1 MSVPPLVIY
10 PTTISNSYQI
20 ATPFTHTI
28 INEFPVPPG
37 FDYLGPNYTVPTG
50 GSSGGSGAPGT
61 PGASGSTGTS
71 TFVSRATSNTT
82 VIVIPDNANSG
93 FMLEGI
99 EYDVGISNDIS
110 NGDSFEFTLPT
121 AVTEGG
127 PSGSNTT
134 NGRMEFL
141 NGFEISFTSSTFA
154 NGSISYLGSN
164 ETYPLGSRLV
174 HTYVSS
180 NTSFTVTLVRP
191 GTSTLTLASNFGI
204 PYGPQFVLKEMTW
217 TVPAATVLPYSWDAA
232 ELYDSN
238 DVVYYKGGFYITFES
253 NNRGNEPD
261 TTYPAWF
268 LTSPGGF
275 PDYSPPYPE
284 WNAVTTYSRD
294 SIIYFPVKGSTIDRN
309 GDIIQTTTLTYYTS
323 LSNGNV
329 NNQPDID
336 TRGNWIEGAVIPPPP
351 VYSAWSSSTT
361 YASNADVSFS
371 NFNYRSL
378 QNANSNNPP
387 ATSLNSWALANNSNA
402 VFTIRSPIR
411 TTSYPAAFPTL
422 EIGGLTSPA
431 VLPFIKGAGT
441 TIMEFSSLT
450 GFQSAPLSNQI
461 LQINQTV
468 IGSEIAS
475 TSYTFNVTPIEITIT
490 PVLTS
495 PLSTVTYKPFI
506 YYFSIPID
514 VVNVQLQSNALVT
527 SSSLTPFIQ
536 YNGPFEIIFSSD
548 VGFTSSGSSIIEID
562 AVLNSND
569 IITSN
574 VSTINIQSSV
584 ITTTPPVPTGSL
596 SLFKFEPFRYTFTTN
611 LESVGVILQF
621 NRSSSSLQ
629 TFCSISE
636 DQRTVIFTGTFL
648 TSSSSYTLSLIIDLV
663 YDGTIIDSTTILI
676 TVGQARFFP
685 PSAGQNFQ
693 LFQYENVSNTFGSN
707 IVFSTV
713 TPITTIISQ
722 PSLPTGLTFGGSG
735 NSFFIQGA
743 PVLQVPQSNYQV
755 VGSNSNNGR
764 IVTSTISLRVNP
776 QTVRITPNTST
787 LTGLIVDSP
796 IEPII
801 LTAVQP
807 ATIYQASFVYT
818 WSGLPDGFNFQ
829 DINGS
834 NVSFGFSPS
843 DPNLTIV
850 LTGSP
855 SIAFA
860 TFMSTLSSNLYQMR
874 LTGTRTDQTGAQI
887 VGTSLFNF
895 SMGETVLIN
904 VSNSAT
910 LYQSKPLA
918 ATDVLIT
925 AGSFF
930 SSAIIS
936 NIIAEELP
944 PGLSLVQYSSPNV
957 YRLTG
962 TPTQVNLTGSY
973 TFTATNTTGN
983 SRSVTAVIPI
993 NPDIVSF
1000 VGSTP
1005 ANGEVIQFIV
1015 SRPLINAKTGYYTTP
1030 IVFTATSTA
1039 DATPI
1044 VYTASIDFTAY
1055 GLVLNSSTGTLTG
1068 IPNIPL
1074 STTTVTITATD
1085 TLGTTGLTTIQLTIL
1100 ADEFEWPVYTPTY
1113 FQNKLITPFQFVM
1126 TSTLSDRSIQ
1136 FFSST
1141 TLPTGLVI
1149 SAGGILSGT
1158 PTEYPSGGS
1167 GTFSIIATTG
1177 YSTLSRTY
1185 AYTMVGDQI
1194 LIVQANGSDSI
1205 TTIFSDVQYRAVL
1218 YSSDS
1223 FVNATFSIGALSP
1236 STSATISVT
1245 SGGLVSGNF
1254 TGAALNTT
1262 YSATLTAVYASVT
1275 TNTLLYIDF
1284 TSFSGSGT
1292 GTIHIPTELSTLSF
1306 SQPTQT
1312 DFTLFEYVS
1321 YSIPIQAIGSASFIY
1336 YYSSAIPNGFEFL
1349 KNNIGTTATL
1359 SGISATI
1366 ANQGII
1372 IYAKTEN
1379 GYPVSISISLRT
1391 ITPFFVSPQ
1400 IGAGA
1405 YTALLKNDVLGNAAQ
1420 NARDSR
1426 TFPEVNP
1433 LAGPLMAPRAPD
1445 VVTPDNCILNLC
1457 KKPCPTCRT
1466 MM

>member
-1 MSVPPLVIY
+1 MSIPPLVVY

-28 INEFPVPPG
+28 INEFSVPPG
-37 FDYLGPNYTVPTG
+37 VDYAGPNYTLPTG

-71 TFVSRATSNTT
+71 TFVSRATSNTV

-93 FMLEGI
+93 LMLEGI

-110 NGDSFEFTLPT
+110 NGHSFEFTLPT

-127 PSGSNTT
+127 PSGAITT

-141 NGFEISFTSSTFA
+141 SGFEVTFTSSTFS
-154 NGSISYLGSN
+154 NGDLSYPGSN
-164 ETYPLGSRLV
+164 ASYTLGSRLV

-180 NTSFTVTLVRP
+180 TTSFTITLVRP
-191 GTSTLTLASNFGI
+191 GTTTLTLATGFGV
-204 PYGPQFVLKEMTW
+204 PYGPQFVLKEMIW

-232 ELYDSN
+232 QLYAAGS
-238 DVVYYKGGFYITFES
+238 VVFYKGGFYITFDS
-253 NNRGNEPD
+253 INSGNEPD
-261 TTYPAWF
+261 TSYPLWF

-275 PDYSPPYPE
+275 PDYSPPYGE
-284 WNAVTTYSRD
+284 WNAATTYSLN
-294 SIIYFPVKGSTIDRN
+294 SIIYFPVKSGA
-309 GDIIQTTTLTYYTS
+309 GTTLTYYTS
-323 LSNGNV
+323 LSNANLS
-329 NNQPDID
+329 NQPN
-336 TRGNWIEGAVIPPPP
+336 TSPAFWTEGAVIPPPP

-361 YASNADVSFS
+361 YASNANVSFS
-371 NFNYRSL
+371 NFNYKSL
-378 QNANSNNPP
+378 QNANSNNSP
-387 ATSLNSWALANNSNA
+387 ATSLDSWALASNSNA

-450 GFQSAPLSNQI
+450 GFQSAPLSNQK

-475 TSYTFNVTPIEITIT
+475 TTYTFNVTAIEITIT

-506 YYFSIPID
+506 YYFSIPTN

-548 VGFTSSGSSIIEID
+548 VGFTSSGTSIIEVD
-562 AVLNSND
+562 AVLNSNS

-584 ITTTPPVPTGSL
+584 ITATPPIPTGSL
-596 SLFKFEPFRYTFTTN
+596 SLFKFEPFRFVFTAN
-611 LESVGVILQF
+611 PESIGVTLQF
-621 NRSSSSLQ
+621 NRSTSSLQ
-629 TFCSISE
+629 TYCSSSL
-636 DQRTVIFTGTFL
+636 DQQTVTFAGTFL

-676 TVGQARFFP
+676 SVGQARFFP

-722 PSLPTGLTFGGSG
+722 PSLPSGLTFGGSC

-743 PVLQVPQSNYQV
+743 PILQVPQSNYQV
-755 VGSNSNNGR
+755 IGSNSNNGR
-764 IVTSTISLRVNP
+764 IVTSTIALRVNA

-818 WSGLPDGFNFQ
+818 FTGLPDGFNFQ

-834 NVSFGFSPS
+834 NVSFGFIPS
-843 DPNLTIV
+843 DSNLTIV

-860 TFMSTLSSNLYQMR
+860 TFMSTLGSNLYQMR

-887 VGTSLFNF
+887 VGTALFNF

-904 VSNSAT
+904 VSNSVT

-957 YRLTG
+957 YRLAG

-1005 ANGEVIQFIV
+1005 ANGTVIQFIV
-1015 SRPLINAKTGYYTTP
+1015 SRPLTNAKTGYYTTP
-1030 IVFTATSTA
+1030 IVFSATSTA
-1039 DATPI
+1039 AATPI
-1044 VYTASIDFTAY
+1044 VYSASIDFTAY
-1055 GLVLNSSTGTLTG
+1055 GLLLNSSTGTLTG

-1158 PTEYPSGGS
+1158 PTEYPYGGS

-1185 AYTMVGDQI
+1185 AYTMVGDQM

-1205 TTIFSDVQYRAVL
+1205 TTVFSNVQYRAVL

-1223 FVNATFSIGALSP
+1223 FVNATFSIGSLSP
-1236 STSATISVT
+1236 ATSATISVT

-1254 TGAALNTT
+1254 TNASLNTT
-1262 YSATLTAVYASVT
+1262 YSATLTAVYLSIT
-1275 TNTLLYIDF
+1275 TTTPIYIDF

-1292 GTIHIPTELSTLSF
+1292 GSIHIPTELSTLSF
-1306 SQPTQT
+1306 SQPIQT

-1321 YSIPIQAIGSASFIY
+1321 YSIPIQAVGSASFIY
-1336 YYSSAIPNGFEFL
+1336 YYSSAIPNGFQFL
-1349 KNNIGTTATL
+1349 KNSSGTTATL

-1366 ANQGII
+1366 VNQGII
-1372 IYAKTEN
+1372 IYAKTES

-1445 VVTPDNCILNLC
+1445 VVTPDNCLLNLC

>member
-1 MSVPPLVIY
+1 MSVPPLVVY

-37 FDYLGPNYTVPTG
+37 FDYAGPDYTIPTG

-141 NGFEISFTSSTFA
+141 SGFEITFTSSTFS
-154 NGSISYLGSN
+154 NGDLSYPGSN
-164 ETYPLGSRLV
+164 ASYTLGSRLV

-180 NTSFTVTLVRP
+180 NNSFTVTLVRP
-191 GTSTLTLASNFGI
+191 GTTTLTLASNFGI

-217 TVPAATVLPYSWDAA
+217 TVPAATVLPYTWNESETYDAG
-232 ELYDSN
+232 
-238 DVVYYKGGFYITFES
+238 DVVFWKIGFYITFEN
-253 NNRGNEPD
+253 NNRGREPD
-261 TTYPAWF
+261 TSYPFWF
-268 LTSPGGF
+268 LTSPTDF
-275 PDYSPPYPE
+275 PSYTPPY
-284 WNAVTTYSRD
+284 NAWDSATTYSLN
-294 SIIYFPVKGSTIDRN
+294 SIIYFLVK
-309 GDIIQTTTLTYYTS
+309 TTGESIVTYYTS

-329 NNQPDID
+329 NIRPDED
-336 TRGNWIEGAVIPPPP
+336 TRGFWTEGAIIPPAPT
-351 VYSAWSSSTT
+351 YSAWSSSTT

-371 NFNYRSL
+371 NFNYKSL
-378 QNANSNNPP
+378 QNANSNNSP
-387 ATSLNSWALANNSNA
+387 ATSLNSWALASNSNA

-450 GFQSAPLSNQI
+450 GFQTAPLSNQI

-495 PLSTVTYKPFI
+495 PLSTVTYKPFT

-514 VVNVQLQSNALVT
+514 VVNVQLQSNAITT

-548 VGFTSSGSSIIEID
+548 VGFTSSGTSIIEVD
-562 AVLNSND
+562 AVLNSNT

-574 VSTINIQSSV
+574 VSTINIQPSV

-596 SLFKFEPFRYTFTTN
+596 NLYKFEPFRFVFTTN
-611 LESVGVILQF
+611 LESVGIILQF
-621 NRSSSSLQ
+621 NRSTASLQ
-629 TFCSISE
+629 TFCSNSS
-636 DQRTVIFTGTFL
+636 DQRTVTFAGTFL
-648 TSSSSYTLSLIIDLV
+648 TSSSSYNLSLIIDLV

-676 TVGQARFFP
+676 NVGQARFFP

-707 IVFSTV
+707 IAFSTV
-713 TPITTIISQ
+713 TPITSIISQ
-722 PSLPTGLTFGGSG
+722 PSLPSGLTFGGSC

-743 PVLQVPQSNYQV
+743 PILQVPQSNYQV
-755 VGSNSNNGR
+755 IGSNSNTGR
-764 IVTSTISLRVNP
+764 IVTSTISLRVN
-776 QTVRITPNTST
+776 QQNVRITPNTST

-818 WSGLPDGFNFQ
+818 WTGLPDGFAFQ

-834 NVSFGFSPS
+834 NVSFGFSPT
-843 DPNLTIV
+843 DPSLTIV

-860 TFMSTLSSNLYQMR
+860 TFMSTLGSNLYQMR

-887 VGTSLFNF
+887 VGTALFNF

-904 VSNSAT
+904 VSNSVT

-918 ATDVLIT
+918 STDVLIT

-936 NIIAEELP
+936 NIVADELP

-957 YRLTG
+957 YRLSG
-962 TPTQVNLTGSY
+962 TPTEVNLTGSY

-1000 VGSTP
+1000 GGSTP
-1005 ANGEVIQFIV
+1005 ANGTVIQFIV
-1015 SRPLINAKTGYYTTP
+1015 SRPLTNAKTGYYTTP

-1039 DATPI
+1039 AATPI
-1044 VYTASIDFTAY
+1044 VYSASIDFTAY

-1074 STTTVTITATD
+1074 TTTTVTITATD
-1085 TLGTTGLTTIQLTIL
+1085 TLGTTGLTTIELTIL
-1100 ADEFEWPVYTPTY
+1100 ADEFVWPLYTPTY

-1149 SAGGILSGT
+1149 SAGGVLSGT
-1158 PTEYPSGGS
+1158 PTEYPVGGY

-1177 YSTLSRTY
+1177 YSTLSQ
-1185 AYTMVGDQI
+1185 AYVYSMVGDQM
-1194 LIVQANGSDSI
+1194 LIVQANGSDSV
-1205 TTIFSDVQYRAVL
+1205 TTVFSNVQYRSIL

-1236 STSATISVT
+1236 ATSATISVT
-1245 SGGLVSGNF
+1245 SGGLVSGDF
-1254 TGAALNTT
+1254 TNASLDTT
-1262 YSATLTAVYASVT
+1262 YSATLTAVYLSIT
-1275 TNTLLYIDF
+1275 TTTLIYINF

-1292 GTIHIPTELSTLSF
+1292 GIIRIPTELSTLSF
-1306 SQPTQT
+1306 SNPTQS
-1312 DFTLFEYVS
+1312 DFTLFEYVL
-1321 YSIPIQAIGSASFIY
+1321 YSIPIQAVGSGSFIY

-1349 KNNIGTTATL
+1349 KNSSGTTATL
-1359 SGISATI
+1359 SGVSATI

-1372 IYAKTEN
+1372 IYAKTES

-1420 NARDSR
+1420 NARDNR

-1445 VVTPDNCILNLC
+1445 VVTPDNCLLNLC

>member
-1 MSVPPLVIY
+1 MSVPPLVVY

-37 FDYLGPNYTVPTG
+37 FDYSGPDYTLPTG
-50 GSSGGSGAPGT
+50 GGSGGSGGSGAPGT

-110 NGDSFEFTLPT
+110 NSDSFEFTLPT

-141 NGFEISFTSSTFA
+141 NGFEITFTSSTFS
-154 NGSISYLGSN
+154 NGDLSYPGSN
-164 ETYPLGSRLV
+164 ASYTLGSRLV

-180 NTSFTVTLVRP
+180 NNSFTITLVRP
-191 GTSTLTLASNFGI
+191 GTTTLTLATNFGI

-217 TVPAATVLPYSWDAA
+217 TVPAATVLPYTWNESETYDAG
-232 ELYDSN
+232 
-238 DVVYYKGGFYITFES
+238 DVVFWKIGFYITFEN
-253 NNRGNEPD
+253 NNRGREPD
-261 TTYPAWF
+261 RSYPFWF
-268 LTSPGGF
+268 LTSPSDF
-275 PDYSPPYPE
+275 PSYTPPYNE
-284 WNAVTTYSRD
+284 WDSATTYSLN
-294 SIIYFPVKGSTIDRN
+294 SIIYFLVK
-309 GDIIQTTTLTYYTS
+309 TTGESILTYYTS

-329 NNQPDID
+329 NNRPDTD
-336 TRGNWIEGAVIPPPP
+336 TRGNWTEGAIIPPAPT
-351 VYSAWSSSTT
+351 YSAWSSSTT
-361 YASNADVSFS
+361 YASNANVSFS
-371 NFNYRSL
+371 NFNYKSL

-387 ATSLNSWALANNSNA
+387 ATSLNSWALASNSNA

-450 GFQSAPLSNQI
+450 GFQTAPLSNQI

-475 TSYTFNVTPIEITIT
+475 TSYTFNVTPIEITVT

-495 PLSTVTYKPFI
+495 PLSTVTYKPFT
-506 YYFSIPID
+506 YYFSIPTN
-514 VVNVQLQSNALVT
+514 VVNVQLQSNAITT

-548 VGFTSSGSSIIEID
+548 VGFTSSGTSIIEVD
-562 AVLNSND
+562 AVLNSNT

-574 VSTINIQSSV
+574 VSTINIQPSV

-596 SLFKFEPFRYTFTTN
+596 NLYKFEPFRFVFTTN
-611 LESVGVILQF
+611 LDSVGITLQF
-621 NRSSSSLQ
+621 NRSTASLQ
-629 TFCSISE
+629 TFCSNSL
-636 DQRTVIFTGTFL
+636 DQRTVTFAGTFL
-648 TSSSSYTLSLIIDLV
+648 TSSSSYNLSLIIDLV

-676 TVGQARFFP
+676 NVGQARFFP

-707 IVFSTV
+707 IAFSTV
-713 TPITTIISQ
+713 TPITSIISQ
-722 PSLPTGLTFGGSG
+722 PSLPSGLTFGGSC

-743 PVLQVPQSNYQV
+743 PILQVPQSNYQV
-755 VGSNSNNGR
+755 IGSNSNTGR
-764 IVTSTISLRVNP
+764 IVTSTISLRVN
-776 QTVRITPNTST
+776 QQNVRITPNTST

-818 WSGLPDGFNFQ
+818 WTGLPDGFNFQ

-860 TFMSTLSSNLYQMR
+860 TFMSTLGSNLYQMR

-887 VGTSLFNF
+887 VGTALFNF

-904 VSNSAT
+904 VSNSVT

-936 NIIAEELP
+936 NIVADELP

-957 YRLTG
+957 YRLSG
-962 TPTQVNLTGSY
+962 TPTEVNLTGSY

-1000 VGSTP
+1000 GGSTP
-1005 ANGEVIQFIV
+1005 ANGTVIQFIV
-1015 SRPLINAKTGYYTTP
+1015 SRPLTNAKTGYYTTP
-1030 IVFTATSTA
+1030 IVFSATSTA
-1039 DATPI
+1039 AATPI
-1044 VYTASIDFTAY
+1044 VYSASIDFTAY
-1055 GLVLNSSTGTLTG
+1055 GLLLNSSTGTLTG

-1085 TLGTTGLTTIQLTIL
+1085 TLGTTGLTTIELTIL
-1100 ADEFEWPVYTPTY
+1100 ADEFVWPLYTPTY

-1149 SAGGILSGT
+1149 SAGGVLSGT
-1158 PTEYPSGGS
+1158 PTEYPVGGS
-1167 GTFSIIATTG
+1167 GIFSIIATTG
-1177 YSTLSRTY
+1177 YSTLSQAY
-1185 AYTMVGDQI
+1185 AYSMVGDQM
-1194 LIVQANGSDSI
+1194 LIVQANGSDSV
-1205 TTIFSDVQYRAVL
+1205 TTVFSNVQYRSIL

-1236 STSATISVT
+1236 ATSATISVT
-1245 SGGLVSGNF
+1245 SGGLVSGDF
-1254 TGAALNTT
+1254 TNASLNTT
-1262 YSATLTAVYASVT
+1262 YSATLTAVYLSIT
-1275 TNTLLYIDF
+1275 TTTLIYINF

-1292 GTIHIPTELSTLSF
+1292 GIIRIPTELSTLSF
-1306 SQPTQT
+1306 SKPTQS
-1312 DFTLFEYVS
+1312 DFTLFEYVL
-1321 YSIPIQAIGSASFIY
+1321 YSIPIQAVGSGSFIY

-1349 KNNIGTTATL
+1349 KNSSGTTATL
-1359 SGISATI
+1359 SGVSATI
-1366 ANQGII
+1366 SNQGII
-1372 IYAKTEN
+1372 IYAKTES

-1420 NARDSR
+1420 NARDNR

-1445 VVTPDNCILNLC
+1445 VVTPDNCLLNLC

>member
-1 MSVPPLVIY
+1 MSVPPLVVY

-37 FDYLGPNYTVPTG
+37 FDYSGPDYTLPTG

-141 NGFEISFTSSTFA
+141 NGFEITFTSSTFS
-154 NGSISYLGSN
+154 NGDLSYPGSN
-164 ETYPLGSRLV
+164 ASYTLGSRLV

-180 NTSFTVTLVRP
+180 NNSFTITLVRP
-191 GTSTLTLASNFGI
+191 GTTTLTLATNFGI

-217 TVPAATVLPYSWDAA
+217 TVPAATVLPYTWNESQA
-232 ELYDSN
+232 YNSG
-238 DVVYYKGGFYITFES
+238 DVVFWKVGFYITFEN

-261 TTYPAWF
+261 RSFPFWF
-268 LTSPGGF
+268 LTSPTDF
-275 PDYSPPYPE
+275 PSYTPPY
-284 WNAVTTYSRD
+284 NAWDSATTYSRD
-294 SIIYFPVKGSTIDRN
+294 SIIYFLVK
-309 GDIIQTTTLTYYTS
+309 TTGESIVTYYTS

-329 NNQPDID
+329 NNRPDED
-336 TRGNWIEGAVIPPPP
+336 TRGNWTEGAIIPPAPT
-351 VYSAWSSSTT
+351 YSAWSSSTT

-371 NFNYRSL
+371 NFNYKSL
-378 QNANSNNPP
+378 QNANSNNSP
-387 ATSLNSWALANNSNA
+387 ATSLNSWALASNSNA

-475 TSYTFNVTPIEITIT
+475 TSYTFNVTPIEITVT

-495 PLSTVTYKPFI
+495 PLSTVTYKPFT

-514 VVNVQLQSNALVT
+514 VVNVQLQSNAITT

-548 VGFTSSGSSIIEID
+548 VGFTSSGTSIIEVD
-562 AVLNSND
+562 AVLNSNT

-574 VSTINIQSSV
+574 VSTINIQPSV

-596 SLFKFEPFRYTFTTN
+596 NLYKFEPFRFVFTTN
-611 LESVGVILQF
+611 LESVGIILQF
-621 NRSSSSLQ
+621 NRSTASLQ
-629 TFCSISE
+629 TFCSNSS
-636 DQRTVIFTGTFL
+636 DQRTVTFAGTFL
-648 TSSSSYTLSLIIDLV
+648 TSSSSYNLSLIIDLV

-676 TVGQARFFP
+676 NVGQARFFP

-707 IVFSTV
+707 IAFSTV
-713 TPITTIISQ
+713 TPITSIISQ
-722 PSLPTGLTFGGSG
+722 PSLPSGLTFGGSC

-743 PVLQVPQSNYQV
+743 PILQVPQSNYQV
-755 VGSNSNNGR
+755 IGSNSNTGR
-764 IVTSTISLRVNP
+764 IVTSTISLRVN
-776 QTVRITPNTST
+776 QQNVRITPNTST

-818 WSGLPDGFNFQ
+818 WTGLPDGFNFQ

-834 NVSFGFSPS
+834 NVLFGFTPS

-860 TFMSTLSSNLYQMR
+860 TFMSTLGSNLYQMR

-887 VGTSLFNF
+887 VGTALFNF

-904 VSNSAT
+904 VSNSVT

-936 NIIAEELP
+936 NIVADELP

-957 YRLTG
+957 YRLSG
-962 TPTQVNLTGSY
+962 TPTEVNLTGSY

-1000 VGSTP
+1000 GGSTP
-1005 ANGEVIQFIV
+1005 ANGTVIQFIV
-1015 SRPLINAKTGYYTTP
+1015 SRPLTNAKTGYYTTP
-1030 IVFTATSTA
+1030 IVFSATSTA
-1039 DATPI
+1039 AATPI
-1044 VYTASIDFTAY
+1044 VYSASIDFTAY
-1055 GLVLNSSTGTLTG
+1055 GLLLNSSTGTLTG

-1074 STTTVTITATD
+1074 TTTTVTITATD
-1085 TLGTTGLTTIQLTIL
+1085 TLGTTGLTTIELTIL
-1100 ADEFEWPVYTPTY
+1100 ADEFVWPVYTPTY

-1149 SAGGILSGT
+1149 SAGGVLSGT
-1158 PTEYPSGGS
+1158 PTEYPVGGY

-1177 YSTLSRTY
+1177 YSTLSQ
-1185 AYTMVGDQI
+1185 AYVYSMVGDQM
-1194 LIVQANGSDSI
+1194 LIVQANGSDSV
-1205 TTIFSDVQYRAVL
+1205 TTVFSNVQYRSIL

-1223 FVNATFSIGALSP
+1223 FVNATFSIGSLSP
-1236 STSATISVT
+1236 ATSATISVT
-1245 SGGLVSGNF
+1245 SGGLVSGDF
-1254 TGAALNTT
+1254 TNASLNTT
-1262 YSATLTAVYASVT
+1262 YSATLTAVYLSIT
-1275 TNTLLYIDF
+1275 TTTLIYINF

-1292 GTIHIPTELSTLSF
+1292 GIIRIPTELSTLSF
-1306 SQPTQT
+1306 SKPTQS
-1312 DFTLFEYVS
+1312 DFTLFEYVL
-1321 YSIPIQAIGSASFIY
+1321 YSIPIQAVGSGSFIY

-1349 KNNIGTTATL
+1349 KNSSGTTATL
-1359 SGISATI
+1359 SGVSATI

-1372 IYAKTEN
+1372 IYAKTES

-1420 NARDSR
+1420 NARDNR

-1445 VVTPDNCILNLC
+1445 VVTPDNCLLNLC

>member
-1 MSVPPLVIY
+1 MSVPPLLVY
-10 PTTISNSYQI
+10 PTSVSNSYQI

-28 INEFPVPPG
+28 INEYPVPPG
-37 FDYLGPNYTVPTG
+37 SDRSAPDYTVPTG
-50 GSSGGSGAPGT
+50 SPGGSGGSGGSGAS
-61 PGASGSTGTS
+61 GASGSTGTT

-82 VIVIPDNANSG
+82 VIVTPANSQSG
-93 FMLEGI
+93 LMLEGI
-99 EYDVGISNDIS
+99 EYDVGLSNDLT
-110 NGDSFEFTLPT
+110 NGDTFQFTLPT
-121 AVTEGG
+121 AVNEGG

-141 NGFEISFTSSTFA
+141 NGFEISFTSSTIS

-164 ETYPLGSRLV
+164 EIYPLGSRLV

-191 GTSTLTLASNFGI
+191 GTSTLTLTSNFGI
-204 PYGPQFVLKEMTW
+204 PYGPQFVLKDMYW
-217 TVPAATVLPYSWDAA
+217 TVPSPTVLPYSWDAE
-232 ELYDSN
+232 ELYASG
-238 DVVYYKGGFYITFES
+238 DVVYYKGGFYITYES
-253 NNRGNEPD
+253 INRGNEPD

-268 LTSPGGF
+268 LTSPTDF
-275 PDYSPPYPE
+275 PNYIPPYNE
-284 WNAVTTYSRD
+284 WNPGTSYSIGN
-294 SIIYFPVKGSTIDRN
+294 IIYFGVKSGAE
-309 GDIIQTTTLTYYTS
+309 TTLTYFTS
-323 LSNGNV
+323 LSNGNLGV
-329 NNQPDID
+329 RPDED
-336 TRGNWIEGAVIPPPP
+336 RGGYWTEGAILPPPP
-351 VYSAWSSSTT
+351 TYSAWSSSTT

-378 QNANSNNPP
+378 QNGNSNNPP
-387 ATSLNSWALANNSNA
+387 ATSLDSWALANNSNP
-402 VFTIRSPIR
+402 VFVIRSPVR
-411 TTSYPAAFPTL
+411 VTSYPAAFPTL
-422 EIGGLTSPA
+422 VVGGLTSPA
-431 VLPFIKGAGT
+431 VLPFITGSGT
-441 TIMEFSSLT
+441 TTIEFSSLT

-475 TSYTFNVTPIEITIT
+475 TTYTFNVTPIEITIT

-514 VVNVQLQSNALVT
+514 VVNVQLQSNAITT

-548 VGFTSSGSSIIEID
+548 VGFTSSGSSIIEVD
-562 AVLNSND
+562 AVLNSNS

-596 SLFKFEPFRYTFTTN
+596 NLYKFEPFRYTFTTN

-648 TSSSSYTLSLIIDLV
+648 TSSSSYNLSLIIDLV

-707 IVFSTV
+707 IAFSTV
-713 TPITTIISQ
+713 TPITSIISQ

-755 VGSNSNNGR
+755 IGSNSNNGR

-787 LTGLIVDSP
+787 LTGLIVDSE
-796 IEPII
+796 IDPII

-818 WSGLPDGFNFQ
+818 WTGLPDGFNFQ

-850 LTGSP
+850 LAGSP

-860 TFMSTLSSNLYQMR
+860 TYMSTLSSNLYQMR

-887 VGTSLFNF
+887 VGTALFNF

-918 ATDVLIT
+918 TTDVLIT

-973 TFTATNTTGN
+973 IFTANNTTGN

-1000 VGSTP
+1000 GGSTP
-1005 ANGEVIQFIV
+1005 ANGAVIQFIV
-1015 SRPLINAKTGYYTTP
+1015 SRPLTNAKTGYYTTP

-1044 VYTASIDFTAY
+1044 VYSASIDFTAY

-1074 STTTVTITATD
+1074 TTTTVTITATD

-1149 SAGGILSGT
+1149 SAGGVLSGT
-1158 PTEYPSGGS
+1158 PTEYPSGGY
-1167 GTFSIIATTG
+1167 GVFSIIATTG
-1177 YSTLSRTY
+1177 YSTLSRPY

-1205 TTIFSDVQYRAVL
+1205 TTIFSNVQYRAVL

-1223 FVNATFSIGALSP
+1223 FVNATFSIGSLSP

-1245 SGGLVSGNF
+1245 SGGLVSGDF
-1254 TGAALNTT
+1254 TNASLNTT

-1275 TNTLLYIDF
+1275 TTTLIYIDF

-1292 GTIHIPTELSTLSF
+1292 GSIHIPTELSTLSF

-1321 YSIPIQAIGSASFIY
+1321 YSIPIQAVGSASFIY
-1336 YYSSAIPNGFEFL
+1336 YYTSAIPIGFEF
-1349 KNNIGTTATL
+1349 
-1359 SGISATI
+1359 
-1366 ANQGII
+1366 
-1372 IYAKTEN
+1372 
-1379 GYPVSISISLRT
+1379 
-1391 ITPFFVSPQ
+1391 
-1400 IGAGA
+1400 
-1405 YTALLKNDVLGNAAQ
+1405 
-1420 NARDSR
+1420 
-1426 TFPEVNP
+1426 
-1433 LAGPLMAPRAPD
+1433 
-1445 VVTPDNCILNLC
+1445 
-1457 KKPCPTCRT
+1457 
-1466 MM
+1466 

>member
-1 MSVPPLVIY
+1 MSIPPLVVY

-37 FDYLGPNYTVPTG
+37 FDYLGPDYTIPTG

-82 VIVIPDNANSG
+82 VVVIPDNANSG

-110 NGDSFEFTLPT
+110 NGDSFEFTIPT

-127 PSGSNTT
+127 PSGANTT

-141 NGFEISFTSSTFA
+141 SGFEVTFTSSTFS
-154 NGSISYLGSN
+154 NGELSYPGSN
-164 ETYPLGSRLV
+164 ASYTLGSRLV

-180 NTSFTVTLVRP
+180 TTSFTITLVRP
-191 GTSTLTLASNFGI
+191 GTTTLTLATGFGV

-217 TVPAATVLPYSWDAA
+217 TVPAATVLPYSWDGT
-232 ELYDSN
+232 ELYAAGS
-238 DVVYYKGGFYITFES
+238 VVYFKGGFYITFVS
-253 NNRGNEPD
+253 NRGNEPD
-261 TTYPAWF
+261 VSYPLWV

-275 PDYSPPYPE
+275 PDYSPPYGE
-284 WNAVTTYSRD
+284 WNAATTYSRD
-294 SIIYFPVKGSTIDRN
+294 SIIYFPVKSGTE
-309 GDIIQTTTLTYYTS
+309 TTTLTYYTS
-323 LSNGNV
+323 LTNGNV
-329 NNQPDID
+329 NNRPDID
-336 TRGNWIEGAVIPPPP
+336 TRGNWTLGAVIPPPP
-351 VYSAWSSSTT
+351 VYSAWDSSVT
-361 YASNADVSFS
+361 YASNNDVSFS
-371 NFNYRSL
+371 NFNYKSL

-387 ATSLNSWALANNSNA
+387 ATSLNSWALASNSNA
-402 VFTIRSPIR
+402 VFTIRSPVR

-431 VLPFIKGAGT
+431 VLPFIRGAGT

-514 VVNVQLQSNALVT
+514 VVNVQLQSNSIVT

-548 VGFTSSGSSIIEID
+548 VGLTSSGTSIIEVD
-562 AVLNSND
+562 AVLNGNN

-574 VSTINIQSSV
+574 VSTINVQSSV

-596 SLFKFEPFRYTFTTN
+596 SLFKFEPFRFVFTTN
-611 LESVGVILQF
+611 LESVGVTLQF
-621 NRSSSSLQ
+621 NRSTSSLQ

-636 DQRTVIFTGTFL
+636 DQRTVTFAGTFL
-648 TSSSSYTLSLIIDLV
+648 TSSSSYTTSLIVDLV

-676 TVGQARFFP
+676 SVGQARFFP

-713 TPITTIISQ
+713 TPITSIISQ
-722 PSLPTGLTFGGSG
+722 PSLPSGLTFGGSC

-755 VGSNSNNGR
+755 IGSNSNNGR
-764 IVTSTISLRVNP
+764 IVTSTIALRVN
-776 QTVRITPNTST
+776 QQNVRITPNTST
-787 LTGLIVDSP
+787 LTGLIVDSL

-818 WSGLPDGFNFQ
+818 WTGLPDGFAFQ

-834 NVSFGFSPS
+834 NVSFGFSPT
-843 DPNLTIV
+843 DPSLTIV

-887 VGTSLFNF
+887 VGTALFNF

-904 VSNSAT
+904 VSNSVT

-918 ATDVLIT
+918 STDVLIT

-930 SSAIIS
+930 SSSIIS
-936 NIIAEELP
+936 TIVADELP

-957 YRLTG
+957 YRLSG
-962 TPTQVNLTGSY
+962 TPTEVNLTGSY

-1005 ANGEVIQFIV
+1005 ANGTVIQFIV
-1015 SRPLINAKTGYYTTP
+1015 SRPLTNAKTGYYTTP
-1030 IVFTATSTA
+1030 IVFSATSTA
-1039 DATPI
+1039 AATPI
-1044 VYTASIDFTAY
+1044 VYSASIDFTAY
-1055 GLVLNSSTGTLTG
+1055 GLLLNSSTGTLTG

-1085 TLGTTGLTTIQLTIL
+1085 TLGTTALTTVQLTIL
-1100 ADEFEWPVYTPTY
+1100 ADEFVWPLYTPTY

-1126 TSTLSDRSIQ
+1126 ISTLSDRSIQ

-1158 PTEYPSGGS
+1158 PTEYPVGGY

-1177 YSTLSRTY
+1177 YSTLSQAY
-1185 AYTMVGDQI
+1185 AYSMVGDQM
-1194 LIVQANGSDSI
+1194 LIVQTNGRDSI
-1205 TTIFSDVQYRAVL
+1205 TTIFSGVEYRSIL

-1223 FVNATFSIGALSP
+1223 FVNATFSIGSLSP
-1236 STSATISVT
+1236 ATSATVSVT
-1245 SGGLVSGNF
+1245 SGGLVSGDF
-1254 TGAALNTT
+1254 TNASLNTT
-1262 YSATLTAVYASVT
+1262 YSATLTAVYTSIT
-1275 TNTLLYIDF
+1275 TTTPIYIIF

-1292 GTIHIPTELSTLSF
+1292 GSIRIPTELSTLSF

-1312 DFTLFEYVS
+1312 SFTLFEYVS
-1321 YSIPIQAIGSASFIY
+1321 YSIPIQAVGSASFIY

-1349 KNNIGTTATL
+1349 KNSSGTTATL

-1372 IYAKTEN
+1372 IYAKTES

-1445 VVTPDNCILNLC
+1445 VVTPDNCLLNLC
-1457 KKPCPTCRT
+1457 KKPCPTCHT

>member
-1 MSVPPLVIY
+1 MFQGL
-10 PTTISNSYQI
+10 
-20 ATPFTHTI
+20 
-28 INEFPVPPG
+28 
-37 FDYLGPNYTVPTG
+37 
-50 GSSGGSGAPGT
+50 
-61 PGASGSTGTS
+61 
-71 TFVSRATSNTT
+71 
-82 VIVIPDNANSG
+82 
-93 FMLEGI
+93 
-99 EYDVGISNDIS
+99 EYDVGLSNDIS
-110 NGDSFEFTLPT
+110 NSDSFQFTLPT
-121 AVTEGG
+121 AVYSGG
-127 PSGSNTT
+127 TTANYTT

-141 NGFEISFTSSTFA
+141 SGFEITFSSSSFTEGTIYYLSSSST
-154 NGSISYLGSN
+154 Y
-164 ETYPLGSRLV
+164 TLGSRLV

-180 NTSFTVTLVRP
+180 TTSFTITLVRP
-191 GTSTLTLASNFGI
+191 GTTTLTLATGFGI
-204 PYGPQFVLKEMTW
+204 PSGPQFLLKEMYW
-217 TVPAATVLPYSWDAA
+217 TVPSTTGLPQSWDSGTIYG
-232 ELYDSN
+232 EN
-238 DVVYYKGGFYITFES
+238 DIVYYKGGYYVSTSTF
-253 NNRGNEPD
+253 NYANEPD
-261 TTYPAWF
+261 STYPIWQ
-268 LTSPGGF
+268 LTSPS
-275 PDYSPPYPE
+275 SPPQYTPLYGE
-284 WNAVTTYSRD
+284 WNPATTYITGD
-294 SIIYFPVKGSTIDRN
+294 SIVFAVKSGAEM
-309 GDIIQTTTLTYYTS
+309 TLTYYTS
-323 LSNGNV
+323 LQNANL
-329 NNQPDID
+329 NNSPD
-336 TRGNWIEGAVIPPPP
+336 TSPAFWGEGLAPAFPTP
-351 VYSAWSSSTT
+351 SAWSSSTT
-361 YASNADVSFS
+361 YASNASVSFS

-378 QNANSNNPP
+378 QNTNSNNSPG
-387 ATSLNSWALANNSNA
+387 TSLDSWALTNNSNP
-402 VFTIRSPIR
+402 VFVVRSPIR
-411 TTSYPAAFPTL
+411 TTSYPAAFPELTV
-422 EIGGLTSPA
+422 GGLTSSS
-431 VLPFIKGAGT
+431 VLPFIKGSGT
-441 TIMEFSSLT
+441 TTLEFSSLA

-468 IGSEIAS
+468 VGNQIAS
-475 TSYTFNVTPIEITIT
+475 TSYTLNVTPIEITIT

-514 VVNVQLQSNALVT
+514 VVSVQLQSNAIVT
-527 SSSLTPFIQ
+527 SSTLTPFIQ

-548 VGFTSSGSSIIEID
+548 IGFTSSGTSIIEVD
-562 AVLNSND
+562 AVLNGNN

-574 VSTINIQSSV
+574 VSTINIQATN
-584 ITTTPPVPTGSL
+584 ITITPSIPTGSL
-596 SLFKFEPFRYTFTTN
+596 SLFKYEPFSYVFTAN
-611 LESVGVILQF
+611 PESIGVTLQY
-621 NRSSSSLQ
+621 NRSTSSLQ
-629 TFCSISE
+629 TFCSTTQ
-636 DQRTVIFTGTFL
+636 DQQTVTFAGTFL
-648 TSSSSYTLSLIIDLV
+648 TSSSSYTTSLIVDLV
-663 YDGTIIDSTTILI
+663 YDGTIIESTTILI
-676 TVGQARFFP
+676 SVGQARFFP

-713 TPITTIISQ
+713 TPITSIISA
-722 PSLPTGLTFGGSG
+722 PSLPTGLTFGGSC

-755 VGSNSNNGR
+755 IGSNSSNGR
-764 IVTSTISLRVNP
+764 IVTSNISLRVNT
-776 QTVRITPNTST
+776 QTVRITPNTSI
-787 LTGLIVDSP
+787 LTGLIVDSA

-818 WSGLPDGFNFQ
+818 WTGLPDGFAFQ

-834 NVSFGFSPS
+834 NVSFGFSPT
-843 DPNLTIV
+843 DPSLTIV

-887 VGTSLFNF
+887 VGTALFNF

-904 VSNSAT
+904 VSNSVT

-918 ATDVLIT
+918 TTDVLIT

-936 NIIAEELP
+936 NIIAEDLP

-957 YRLTG
+957 FRLSG
-962 TPTQVNLTGSY
+962 TPTEVNLTGSY
-973 TFTATNTTGN
+973 TFIATNTTGN

-1000 VGSTP
+1000 VDPTP
-1005 ANGEVIQFIV
+1005 ANGTVIQFIV
-1015 SRPLINAKTGYYTTP
+1015 SRPLTNAKTGYYTTP
-1030 IVFTATSTA
+1030 IVFSATSTA
-1039 DATPI
+1039 AATPI
-1044 VYTASIDFTAY
+1044 VYSASIDFTAY

-1100 ADEFEWPVYTPTY
+1100 EDEFEWPVYTPTY
-1113 FQNKLITPFQFVM
+1113 FQNKLITPFQFIM

-1158 PTEYPSGGS
+1158 PTEYPVGGS

-1185 AYTMVGDQI
+1185 AYSMVGDQM
-1194 LIVQANGSDSI
+1194 LIIQTNGSDSI
-1205 TTIFSDVQYRAVL
+1205 TTIFSDIQYRSIL

-1223 FVNATFSIGALSP
+1223 FVNATFSIGSLSP
-1236 STSATISVT
+1236 ATSATISVT

-1254 TGAALNTT
+1254 TNASLNTT
-1262 YSATLTAVYASVT
+1262 YSATLTAVYTSVT
-1275 TNTLLYIDF
+1275 TTTPIYIVF

-1292 GTIHIPTELSTLSF
+1292 GIINIPTELSTLSF

-1321 YSIPIQAIGSASFIY
+1321 YSIPIQAVGSASFIY
-1336 YYSSAIPNGFEFL
+1336 YYTSAIPNGFEFL
-1349 KNNIGTTATL
+1349 KNSSGTTATL

-1372 IYAKTEN
+1372 IYAKTES

-1400 IGAGA
+1400 LGAGA
-1405 YTALLKNDVLGNAAQ
+1405 YTALLRNDVLGNAAQ

-1445 VVTPDNCILNLC
+1445 VVTPDNCLLNLC
-1457 KKPCPTCRT
+1457 KKPCPTCHT

>member
-1 MSVPPLVIY
+1 MSVPPLVVY

-28 INEFPVPPG
+28 INEFAVPPG
-37 FDYLGPNYTVPTG
+37 FDYAAPDYIIPTG
-50 GSSGGSGAPGT
+50 GSSGGSGSPGPINT
-61 PGASGSTGTS
+61 TGATY
-71 TFVSRATSNTT
+71 VSRATSNTT
-82 VIVIPDNANSG
+82 VIVTPTNQQYGSTMFQG
-93 FMLEGI
+93 L
-99 EYDVGISNDIS
+99 EYDVGLSNDIS
-110 NGDSFEFTLPT
+110 NSDSFQFTLPT
-121 AVTEGG
+121 AVYSGG
-127 PSGSNTT
+127 TTASYTT

-141 NGFEISFTSSTFA
+141 SGFEITFSSSSFTEGTIYYLSSSST
-154 NGSISYLGSN
+154 Y
-164 ETYPLGSRLV
+164 TLGSRLV

-180 NTSFTVTLVRP
+180 TTSFTITLVRP
-191 GTSTLTLASNFGI
+191 GTTTLTLATGFSI
-204 PYGPQFVLKEMTW
+204 YSGPQFLLKEMYW
-217 TVPAATVLPYSWDAA
+217 TVPSATALPQSWDSGTIYG
-232 ELYDSN
+232 EN
-238 DVVYYKGGFYITFES
+238 DIAWYKGGYYVSTSTF
-253 NNRGNEPD
+253 NYANEPD
-261 TTYPAWF
+261 ISYPIWQ
-268 LTSPGGF
+268 LTSP
-275 PDYSPPYPE
+275 SEPPQYTPLYGE
-284 WNAVTTYSRD
+284 WNPATTYITGD
-294 SIIYFPVKGSTIDRN
+294 SIVFAVKSGAE
-309 GDIIQTTTLTYYTS
+309 TTLTYYTS
-323 LSNGNV
+323 LQNANL
-329 NNQPDID
+329 NNSPD
-336 TRGNWIEGAVIPPPP
+336 TSPAFWGEGLAPQPPPP
-351 VYSAWSSSTT
+351 SAWSSSTT
-361 YASNADVSFS
+361 YASNASVSFS

-378 QNANSNNPP
+378 QNTNSNNSPG
-387 ATSLNSWALANNSNA
+387 TSLDSWALTNNSNP
-402 VFTIRSPIR
+402 VFVVRSPIR
-411 TTSYPAAFPTL
+411 TTSYPAAFPELTV
-422 EIGGLTSPA
+422 GGLTSSS
-431 VLPFIKGAGT
+431 VLPFIKGSGT
-441 TIMEFSSLT
+441 TTLEFSSLA

-468 IGSEIAS
+468 VGNQIAS
-475 TSYTFNVTPIEITIT
+475 TSYTLNVTPIEITIT

-514 VVNVQLQSNALVT
+514 VVSVQLQSNAIVT
-527 SSSLTPFIQ
+527 SSTLTPFIQ

-548 VGFTSSGSSIIEID
+548 IGFTSSGTSIIEVD
-562 AVLNSND
+562 AVLNGNN

-574 VSTINIQSSV
+574 VSTINIQATN
-584 ITTTPPVPTGSL
+584 ITITPSIPTGSL
-596 SLFKFEPFRYTFTTN
+596 SLFKYEPFSYVFTAN
-611 LESVGVILQF
+611 PESIGVTLQY
-621 NRSSSSLQ
+621 NRSTSSLQ
-629 TFCSISE
+629 TFCSTTQ
-636 DQRTVIFTGTFL
+636 DQQTVTFAGTFL
-648 TSSSSYTLSLIIDLV
+648 TSSSSYTTSLIVDLV
-663 YDGTIIDSTTILI
+663 YDGTIIESTTILI
-676 TVGQARFFP
+676 SVGQARFFP

-713 TPITTIISQ
+713 TPITSIISA

-755 VGSNSNNGR
+755 IGSNSSNGR
-764 IVTSTISLRVNP
+764 IVTSTIALRVNP
-776 QTVRITPNTST
+776 QTVRISPNTST
-787 LTGLIVDSP
+787 LTGLIVDSE

-818 WSGLPDGFNFQ
+818 WTGLPDGFAFQ

-834 NVSFGFSPS
+834 NVSFGFSPT
-843 DPNLTIV
+843 DPSLTIV

-860 TFMSTLSSNLYQMR
+860 TFMSTQSSNLYQMR

-887 VGTSLFNF
+887 VGTALFNF

-904 VSNSAT
+904 VSNSVT

-918 ATDVLIT
+918 TTDVLIT

-936 NIIAEELP
+936 NIIAEDLP

-957 YRLTG
+957 YRLSG
-962 TPTQVNLTGSY
+962 TPTEVNLTGSY
-973 TFTATNTTGN
+973 IFTATNTTGN

-1000 VGSTP
+1000 VDPTP
-1005 ANGEVIQFIV
+1005 ANGTVIQFIV
-1015 SRPLINAKTGYYTTP
+1015 SRPLTNAKTGYYTTP
-1030 IVFTATSTA
+1030 IIFSATSTA
-1039 DATPI
+1039 AATPI
-1044 VYTASIDFTAY
+1044 VYSASIDFTAY

-1100 ADEFEWPVYTPTY
+1100 EDEFEWPVYTPTY
-1113 FQNKLITPFQFVM
+1113 FQNKLITPFQFIM

-1158 PTEYPSGGS
+1158 PTEYPVGGS

-1185 AYTMVGDQI
+1185 AYSMVGDQL
-1194 LIVQANGSDSI
+1194 LIIQTNGSDSI
-1205 TTIFSDVQYRAVL
+1205 TTIFSDIQYRSIL

-1223 FVNATFSIGALSP
+1223 FVNATFSIGSLSP
-1236 STSATISVT
+1236 ATSATISVT

-1254 TGAALNTT
+1254 TNASLNTT
-1262 YSATLTAVYASVT
+1262 YSATLTAVYTSVT
-1275 TNTLLYIDF
+1275 TTTPIYIVF
-1284 TSFSGSGT
+1284 TSF
-1292 GTIHIPTELSTLSF
+1292 
-1306 SQPTQT
+1306 
-1312 DFTLFEYVS
+1312 
-1321 YSIPIQAIGSASFIY
+1321 
-1336 YYSSAIPNGFEFL
+1336 
-1349 KNNIGTTATL
+1349 

-1372 IYAKTEN
+1372 IYAKTES

-1400 IGAGA
+1400 LGAGA
-1405 YTALLKNDVLGNAAQ
+1405 YTALLRNDVLGNAAQ

-1445 VVTPDNCILNLC
+1445 VVTPDNCLLNLC
-1457 KKPCPTCRT
+1457 KKPCPTCHT

>member
-1 MSVPPLVIY
+1 MSVPPLVVY

-28 INEFPVPPG
+28 INEFAVPPG
-37 FDYLGPNYTVPTG
+37 FDYAAPDYIIPTG
-50 GSSGGSGAPGT
+50 GSSGGSGATG
-61 PGASGSTGTS
+61 GTGT
-71 TFVSRATSNTT
+71 TTGATYVSRATSNTT
-82 VIVIPDNANSG
+82 VIVTPTNQQYGSTMFQG
-93 FMLEGI
+93 L
-99 EYDVGISNDIS
+99 EYDVGLSNDIS
-110 NGDSFEFTLPT
+110 NSDSFQFTLPT
-121 AVTEGG
+121 AVYSGG
-127 PSGSNTT
+127 TTANYTT

-141 NGFEISFTSSTFA
+141 SGFEITFSSSSFTEGTIYYLSSSST
-154 NGSISYLGSN
+154 Y
-164 ETYPLGSRLV
+164 TLGSRLV

-180 NTSFTVTLVRP
+180 TTSFTITLVRP
-191 GTSTLTLASNFGI
+191 GTTTLTLATGFGI
-204 PYGPQFVLKEMTW
+204 PSGPQFLLKEMYW
-217 TVPAATVLPYSWDAA
+217 TVPSTTGLPQSWDSGTIYG
-232 ELYDSN
+232 EN
-238 DVVYYKGGFYITFES
+238 DIVYYKGGYYVSTSTF
-253 NNRGNEPD
+253 NYANEPD
-261 TTYPAWF
+261 STYPIWQ
-268 LTSPGGF
+268 LTSPS
-275 PDYSPPYPE
+275 SPPQYTPLYGE
-284 WNAVTTYSRD
+284 WNPATTYITGD
-294 SIIYFPVKGSTIDRN
+294 SIVFAVKSGAEM
-309 GDIIQTTTLTYYTS
+309 TLTYYTS
-323 LSNGNV
+323 LQNANL
-329 NNQPDID
+329 NNSPD
-336 TRGNWIEGAVIPPPP
+336 TSPAFWGEGLAPAFPTP
-351 VYSAWSSSTT
+351 SAWSSSTT
-361 YASNADVSFS
+361 YASNASVSFS

-378 QNANSNNPP
+378 QNTNSNNSPG
-387 ATSLNSWALANNSNA
+387 TSLDSWALTNNSNP
-402 VFTIRSPIR
+402 VFVVRSPIR
-411 TTSYPAAFPTL
+411 TTSYPAAFPELTV
-422 EIGGLTSPA
+422 GGLTSSS
-431 VLPFIKGAGT
+431 VLPFIKGSGT
-441 TIMEFSSLT
+441 TTLEFSSLA

-468 IGSEIAS
+468 VGNQIAS
-475 TSYTFNVTPIEITIT
+475 TSYTLNVTPIEITIT

-514 VVNVQLQSNALVT
+514 VVSVQLQSNAIVT
-527 SSSLTPFIQ
+527 SSTLTPFIQ

-548 VGFTSSGSSIIEID
+548 IGFTSSGTSIIEVD
-562 AVLNSND
+562 AVLNGNN

-574 VSTINIQSSV
+574 VSTINIQATN
-584 ITTTPPVPTGSL
+584 ITITPSIPTGSL
-596 SLFKFEPFRYTFTTN
+596 SLFKYEPFSYVFTAN
-611 LESVGVILQF
+611 PESIGVTLQY
-621 NRSSSSLQ
+621 NRSTSSLQ
-629 TFCSISE
+629 TFCSTTQ
-636 DQRTVIFTGTFL
+636 DQQTVTFAGTFL
-648 TSSSSYTLSLIIDLV
+648 TSSSSYTTSLIVDLV
-663 YDGTIIDSTTILI
+663 YDGTIIESTTILI
-676 TVGQARFFP
+676 SVGQARFFP

-713 TPITTIISQ
+713 TPITSIISA
-722 PSLPTGLTFGGSG
+722 PSLPTGLTFGGSC

-755 VGSNSNNGR
+755 IGSNSSNGR
-764 IVTSTISLRVNP
+764 IVTSTIALRVNP
-776 QTVRITPNTST
+776 QTVRITPNTSI
-787 LTGLIVDSP
+787 LTGLIVDSA

-818 WSGLPDGFNFQ
+818 WTGLPDGFAFQ

-834 NVSFGFSPS
+834 NVSFGFSPT
-843 DPNLTIV
+843 DPSLTIV

-887 VGTSLFNF
+887 VGTALFNF

-904 VSNSAT
+904 VSNSVT

-918 ATDVLIT
+918 TTDVLIT

-936 NIIAEELP
+936 NIIAEDLP

-957 YRLTG
+957 YRLSG
-962 TPTQVNLTGSY
+962 TPTEVNLTGSY
-973 TFTATNTTGN
+973 TFIATNTTGN

-1000 VGSTP
+1000 VDPTP
-1005 ANGEVIQFIV
+1005 ANGTVIQFIV
-1015 SRPLINAKTGYYTTP
+1015 SRPLTNAKTGYYTTP
-1030 IVFTATSTA
+1030 IVFSATSTA
-1039 DATPI
+1039 AATPI
-1044 VYTASIDFTAY
+1044 VYSASIDFTAY

-1100 ADEFEWPVYTPTY
+1100 EDEFEWPVYTPTY
-1113 FQNKLITPFQFVM
+1113 FQNKLITPFQFIM

-1158 PTEYPSGGS
+1158 PTEYPVGGS

-1185 AYTMVGDQI
+1185 AYSMVGDQM
-1194 LIVQANGSDSI
+1194 LIIQTNGSDSI
-1205 TTIFSDVQYRAVL
+1205 TTIFSDIQYRSIL

-1223 FVNATFSIGALSP
+1223 FVNATFSIGSLSP
-1236 STSATISVT
+1236 ATSATISVT

-1254 TGAALNTT
+1254 TNASLNTT
-1262 YSATLTAVYASVT
+1262 YSATLTAVYTSVT
-1275 TNTLLYIDF
+1275 TTTPIYIVF

-1292 GTIHIPTELSTLSF
+1292 GIINIPTELSTLSF

-1321 YSIPIQAIGSASFIY
+1321 YSIPIQAVGSASFIY
-1336 YYSSAIPNGFEFL
+1336 YYTSAIPNGFEFL
-1349 KNNIGTTATL
+1349 KNSSGTTATL

-1372 IYAKTEN
+1372 IYAKTES

-1400 IGAGA
+1400 LGAGA
-1405 YTALLKNDVLGNAAQ
+1405 YTALLRNDVLGNAAQ

-1445 VVTPDNCILNLC
+1445 VVTPDNCLLNLC
-1457 KKPCPTCRT
+1457 KKPCPTCHT

>member
-1 MSVPPLVIY
+1 MSVPPLLVY
-10 PTTISNSYQI
+10 PTTIPSSYQI
-20 ATPFTHTI
+20 ATPFAHTI
-28 INEFPVPPG
+28 VNTFPVPPG
-37 FDYLGPNYTVPTG
+37 FDYTAPDYIVPTG
-50 GSSGGSGAPGT
+50 GSSGGSGATG
-61 PGASGSTGTS
+61 GTGTTTTGA

-82 VIVIPDNANSG
+82 VIVTPTNQQYGST
-93 FMLEGI
+93 MLQGI
-99 EYDVGISNDIS
+99 EYDVGISNDLS
-110 NGDSFEFTLPT
+110 NGDSFQFTIPT
-121 AVTEGG
+121 AVSEGG
-127 PSGSNTT
+127 PSGPNTT
-134 NGRMEFL
+134 NGRIEFL
-141 NGFEISFTSSTFA
+141 NGFEITFTSSTSA
-154 NGSISYLGSN
+154 NGTIYYPGSN
-164 ETYPLGSRLV
+164 ETYTLGSRLV
-174 HTYVSS
+174 HTYSTS
-180 NTSFTVTLVRP
+180 TTSFTVTLVRP
-191 GTSTLTLASNFGI
+191 GTTTLTLASGFGI
-204 PYGPQFVLKEMTW
+204 PIGPQFFLKEMYW
-217 TVPAATVLPYSWDAA
+217 TVPSPQTLPYSWDRDFVYA
-232 ELYDSN
+232 EN
-238 DVVYYKGGFYITFES
+238 DIVYYKGGFYVSSIDI
-253 NNRGNEPD
+253 NARNEPD
-261 TTYPAWF
+261 INYPIWQ
-268 LTSPGGF
+268 LTNPSAPPF
-275 PDYSPPYPE
+275 YTPPYAE
-284 WNAVTTYSRD
+284 WNPGTTYSRD
-294 SIIYFPVKGSTIDRN
+294 SIIYWGVKGFID
-309 GDIIQTTTLTYYTS
+309 GEAVTTLTYYTS
-323 LSNGNV
+323 LTNGNI
-329 NNQPDID
+329 NNQPDTD
-336 TRGNWIEGAVIPPPP
+336 TRGNWIEGAIIPPPP

-371 NFNYRSL
+371 NFNYKSL
-378 QNANSNNPP
+378 QNANSNNSP
-387 ATSLNSWALANNSNA
+387 ATSFTFWALANNSNP
-402 VFTIRSPIR
+402 VFSIRSPVR

-422 EIGGLTSPA
+422 DIGGLTSPA
-431 VLPFIKGAGT
+431 VLPFIRGSGT
-441 TIMEFSSLT
+441 TTLEFSSLT

-468 IGSEIAS
+468 VGNQIAS
-475 TSYTFNVTPIEITIT
+475 TSYTFNVTPIEITVT

-495 PLSTVTYKPFI
+495 PLSTITYKPFI
-506 YYFSIPID
+506 YYFSIPTD
-514 VVNVQLQSNALVT
+514 VVNVQLQSNAIVT
-527 SSSLTPFIQ
+527 SSSLAPFIQ

-548 VGFTSSGSSIIEID
+548 VGFTSPGTSILEVD

-569 IITSN
+569 IIVSN
-574 VSTINIQSSV
+574 VSTISTQSTN
-584 ITTTPPVPTGSL
+584 ITTTPPIPTGSL
-596 SLFKFEPFRYTFTTN
+596 NLYKFEPFRYVFTAN
-611 LESVGVILQF
+611 PESIGVILQY
-621 NRSSSSLQ
+621 NRSTSSLQ
-629 TFCSISE
+629 TYCSSTE
-636 DQRTVIFTGTFL
+636 DQQTVTFTGTFL
-648 TSSSSYTLSLIIDLV
+648 TSSSSYSLSLIIDLV
-663 YDGTIIDSTTILI
+663 YDGTIIDTITILI

-685 PSAGQNFQ
+685 PNANQNFQ
-693 LFQYENVSNTFGSN
+693 LFQYENISDTFGSN

-713 TPITTIISQ
+713 TPITTIVSQ
-722 PSLPTGLTFGGSG
+722 PSLPTGLTFGGSC
-735 NSFFIQGA
+735 NSFFMQGT
-743 PVLQVPQSNYQV
+743 PVLQVPQSNYQII
-755 VGSNSNNGR
+755 GSNSSNGR
-764 IVTSTISLRVNP
+764 IVTTTISLKVNP

-787 LTGLIVDSP
+787 LSGLIVDST

-807 ATIYQASFVYT
+807 PTIYRGSFIYT
-818 WSGLPDGFNFQ
+818 WTGLPDGFNFQ

-834 NVSFGFSPS
+834 NVSFGFSPL

-850 LTGSP
+850 LTGGP

-860 TFMSTLSSNLYQMR
+860 TYMTTLSSNFYQMR

-887 VGTSLFNF
+887 TGSALFNF
-895 SMGETVLIN
+895 SMGETVLVN
-904 VSNSAT
+904 VSNSVT
-910 LYQSKPLA
+910 LYQSKPLGT
-918 ATDVLIT
+918 TDVLIT

-936 NIIAEELP
+936 SVVADDLP

-983 SRSVTAVIPI
+983 SRSVTAILPI

-1000 VGSTP
+1000 GGSTP
-1005 ANGEVIQFIV
+1005 ANGTVIQFIV
-1015 SRPLINAKTGYYTTP
+1015 SRPLTNAKTGYYTTP
-1030 IVFTATSTA
+1030 IVFSATSTA
-1039 DATPI
+1039 AATPI
-1044 VYTASIDFTAY
+1044 VYSASIDFTAY
-1055 GLVLNSSTGTLTG
+1055 GLLLNSSTGTLTG

-1100 ADEFEWPVYTPTY
+1100 EDEFEWPIYTPTY

-1223 FVNATFSIGALSP
+1223 FVNATFSIGALTP
-1236 STSATISVT
+1236 SSSATISVT
-1245 SGGLVSGNF
+1245 SDGLVSGNF

-1262 YSATLTAVYASVT
+1262 YSATLTAVYASLT
-1275 TNTLLYIDF
+1275 TTTLIHVDF
-1284 TSFSGSGT
+1284 VSFSGSGT
-1292 GTIHIPTELSTLSF
+1292 GSIHIPTELSTLSF
-1306 SQPTQT
+1306 SQPAQT

-1321 YSIPIQAIGSASFIY
+1321 YSIPIQAVGSASFIY
-1336 YYSSAIPNGFEFL
+1336 YYTSAIPNGFEFL
-1349 KNNIGTTATL
+1349 KNSSGTTATL
-1359 SGISATI
+1359 SGISPTI
-1366 ANQGII
+1366 VNQGII
-1372 IYAKTEN
+1372 IYAKTAS
-1379 GYPVSISISLRT
+1379 GYAVSKSITFRT
-1391 ITPFFVSPQ
+1391 ITPFFISPQ

-1405 YTALLKNDVLGNAAQ
+1405 YTALLRNDVLGNAAQ
-1420 NARDSR
+1420 NARDNR

-1445 VVTPDNCILNLC
+1445 VVTPDDCLLNLC

>member
-1 MSVPPLVIY
+1 MSVPPLVVY

-28 INEFPVPPG
+28 INEFAVPPG
-37 FDYLGPNYTVPTG
+37 FDYAAPDYIIPTG
-50 GSSGGSGAPGT
+50 GSSGGSGSPGPIT
-61 PGASGSTGTS
+61 TTGATY
-71 TFVSRATSNTT
+71 VSRATSNTT
-82 VIVIPDNANSG
+82 VIVTPTNQQYGSTMFQG
-93 FMLEGI
+93 L
-99 EYDVGISNDIS
+99 EYDVGLSNDIS
-110 NGDSFEFTLPT
+110 NSDSFQFTLPT
-121 AVTEGG
+121 AVYSGG
-127 PSGSNTT
+127 TT
-134 NGRMEFL
+134 ASYTTHGRMEFL
-141 NGFEISFTSSTFA
+141 SGFEITFSSSSFTEGTIYYLSSSST
-154 NGSISYLGSN
+154 Y
-164 ETYPLGSRLV
+164 TLGSRLV

-180 NTSFTVTLVRP
+180 TTSFTITLVRP
-191 GTSTLTLASNFGI
+191 GTTTLTLATGFSI
-204 PYGPQFVLKEMTW
+204 YSGPQFLLKEMYW
-217 TVPAATVLPYSWDAA
+217 TVPSATALPQSWDSGTIYG
-232 ELYDSN
+232 EN
-238 DVVYYKGGFYITFES
+238 DIAWYKGGYYVSTSTF
-253 NNRGNEPD
+253 NYANEPD
-261 TTYPAWF
+261 LSYPIWQ
-268 LTSPGGF
+268 LTSP
-275 PDYSPPYPE
+275 SEPPQYTPLYGE
-284 WNAVTTYSRD
+284 WNPATTYITGD
-294 SIIYFPVKGSTIDRN
+294 SIVFAVKSGAE
-309 GDIIQTTTLTYYTS
+309 TTLTYYTS
-323 LSNGNV
+323 LQNANL
-329 NNQPDID
+329 NNSPD
-336 TRGNWIEGAVIPPPP
+336 TSPAFWGEGLAPQPPPP
-351 VYSAWSSSTT
+351 SAWSSSTT
-361 YASNADVSFS
+361 YASNASVSFS

-378 QNANSNNPP
+378 QNTNSNNSPG
-387 ATSLNSWALANNSNA
+387 TSLDSWALTNNSNP
-402 VFTIRSPIR
+402 VFVVRSPIR
-411 TTSYPAAFPTL
+411 TTSYPAAFPELTV
-422 EIGGLTSPA
+422 GGLTSSS
-431 VLPFIKGAGT
+431 VLPFIKGSGT
-441 TIMEFSSLT
+441 TTLEFSSLA

-468 IGSEIAS
+468 VGNQIAS
-475 TSYTFNVTPIEITIT
+475 TSYTLNVTPIEITIT

-514 VVNVQLQSNALVT
+514 VVSVQLQSNAIVT
-527 SSSLTPFIQ
+527 SSTLTPFIQ

-548 VGFTSSGSSIIEID
+548 IGFTSSGTSIIEVD
-562 AVLNSND
+562 AVLNGND

-574 VSTINIQSSV
+574 VSTINIQATN
-584 ITTTPPVPTGSL
+584 ITITPSIPTGSL
-596 SLFKFEPFRYTFTTN
+596 SLFKYEPFSYVFTAN
-611 LESVGVILQF
+611 PESIGVTLQY
-621 NRSSSSLQ
+621 NRSTSSLQ
-629 TFCSISE
+629 TFCSTTQ
-636 DQRTVIFTGTFL
+636 DQQTVTFAGTFL
-648 TSSSSYTLSLIIDLV
+648 TSSSSYTTSLIVDLV
-663 YDGTIIDSTTILI
+663 YDGTIIESTTILI
-676 TVGQARFFP
+676 SVGQARFFP

-713 TPITTIISQ
+713 TPITSIISA

-755 VGSNSNNGR
+755 IGSNSSNGR
-764 IVTSTISLRVNP
+764 IVTSTIALRVNP
-776 QTVRITPNTST
+776 QTVRISPNTST
-787 LTGLIVDSP
+787 LTGLIVDSE

-818 WSGLPDGFNFQ
+818 WTGLPDGFAFQ

-834 NVSFGFSPS
+834 NVSFGFSPT
-843 DPNLTIV
+843 DPSLTIV

-860 TFMSTLSSNLYQMR
+860 TFMSIQSSNLYQMR

-887 VGTSLFNF
+887 VGTALFNF

-904 VSNSAT
+904 VSNSVT

-918 ATDVLIT
+918 TTDVLIT

-936 NIIAEELP
+936 NIIAEDLP

-957 YRLTG
+957 YRLSG
-962 TPTQVNLTGSY
+962 TPTEVNLTGSY
-973 TFTATNTTGN
+973 IFTATNTTGN

-1000 VGSTP
+1000 VDPTP
-1005 ANGEVIQFIV
+1005 ANGTVIQFIV
-1015 SRPLINAKTGYYTTP
+1015 SRPLTNAKTGYYTTP
-1030 IVFTATSTA
+1030 IIFSATSTA
-1039 DATPI
+1039 AATPI
-1044 VYTASIDFTAY
+1044 VYSASIDFTAY

-1100 ADEFEWPVYTPTY
+1100 EDEFEWPVYTPTY
-1113 FQNKLITPFQFVM
+1113 FQNKLITPFQFIM

-1158 PTEYPSGGS
+1158 PTEYPVGGS

-1185 AYTMVGDQI
+1185 AYSMVGDQL
-1194 LIVQANGSDSI
+1194 LIIQTNGSDSI
-1205 TTIFSDVQYRAVL
+1205 TTIFSDIQYRSIL

-1223 FVNATFSIGALSP
+1223 FVNATFSIGSLSP
-1236 STSATISVT
+1236 ATSATISVT

-1254 TGAALNTT
+1254 TNASLNTT
-1262 YSATLTAVYASVT
+1262 YSATLTAVYTSVT
-1275 TNTLLYIDF
+1275 TTTLIYIVF

-1292 GTIHIPTELSTLSF
+1292 GSIYIPTELSTLSF

-1321 YSIPIQAIGSASFIY
+1321 YSIPIQAVGSASFIY
-1336 YYSSAIPNGFEFL
+1336 YYTSAIPNGFEFL
-1349 KNNIGTTATL
+1349 KNSSGTTATL

-1372 IYAKTEN
+1372 IYAKTES

-1400 IGAGA
+1400 LGAGA
-1405 YTALLKNDVLGNAAQ
+1405 YTALLRNDVLGNAAQ

-1445 VVTPDNCILNLC
+1445 VVTPDNCLLNLC
-1457 KKPCPTCRT
+1457 KKPCPTCHT